1 MRLSVQS
8 ERGAYVALVVL
19 TLVWGTNWIAMKQ
32 AVTYAHPVVFNIA
45 RTWTAILVLFA
56 ALIVRRQL
64 KQRARGVKERPRGV
78 EERPNVGLLP
88 ESWLAVAITGFFQT
102 TMNMGSTT
110 MAVADGGAGRA
121 AVLVFTMPFWTL
133 LIAWPVLNERVR
145 GIQWLAIGLA
155 LAGLVL
161 VVEPWRWEGGL
172 KSKAWAILSGFGW
185 ACGTIA
191 MKFFQRTRNFDMLN
205 FITWQM
211 LLGVL
216 PLCLL
221 PVFLPLPETRWSA
234 AYVALLLVTGALA
247 SGFGFVLWVG
257 VLRFLSA
264 GTASLNM
271 LAIPV
276 IALLSSMAV
285 FDEKLSRSEWIGIAC
300 IGAGL
305 VVISIRAWLAARRGE
320 RPLPDPI
327 PQEGG

>member
-1 MRLSVQS
+1 MTFRGLSVQS
-8 ERGAYVALVVL
+8 ERGAYVGLIVL
-19 TLVWGTNWIAMKQ
+19 TLIWGTNWIAMKQ
-32 AVTYAHPVVFNIA
+32 AVTYAHPVLYNID

-56 ALIVRRQL
+56 ALVVRR
-64 KQRARGVKERPRGV
+64 RP
-78 EERPNVGLLP
+78 LLP
-88 ESWLAVAITGFFQT
+88 ESWLAVAVTGFFQT
-102 TMNMGSTT
+102 TVNMGSTT

-121 AVLVFTMPFWTL
+121 AVLVFTMPFWTVL
-133 LIAWPVLNERVR
+133 LAWPILNERVR
-145 GIQWLAIGLA
+145 GMQWIALALA

-172 KSKAWAILSGFGW
+172 MSQAWAVLSGLGW

-191 MKFFQRTRNFDMLN
+191 MKFFQRTRNFDLLN
-205 FITWQM
+205 VIAWQM

-216 PLCLL
+216 PLSLL
-221 PVFLPLPETRWSA
+221 PLVLPLPETRWTVP
-234 AYVALLLVTGALA
+234 YVALLMATGAVA

-257 VLRFLSA
+257 ILRFLSA

-285 FDEKLSRSEWIGIAC
+285 FDEKLSRSEWTGIAC

-305 VVISIRAWLAARRGE
+305 VVISFRAWLATRRGE
-320 RPLPDPI
+320 RPPPEPI

>member
-1 MRLSVQS
+1 MTFRELSVQS

-32 AVTYAHPVVFNIA
+32 AVTYAHPVLYNID
-45 RTWTAILVLFA
+45 RTWTAVIVLFVVLVL
-56 ALIVRRQL
+56 RR
-64 KQRARGVKERPRGV
+64 RP
-78 EERPNVGLLP
+78 LLP
-88 ESWLAVAITGFFQT
+88 ESWLAVAVTGFFQT
-102 TMNMGSTT
+102 TVNMGSTT

-121 AVLVFTMPFWTL
+121 AVLVFTMPFWTVL
-133 LIAWPVLNERVR
+133 LAWPILNERVR
-145 GIQWLAIGLA
+145 GMQWVALALA

-161 VVEPWRWEGGL
+161 VVEPWRWEGEL
-172 KSKAWAILSGFGW
+172 KSKAWACLSGFGW

-191 MKFFQRTRNFDMLN
+191 MKFFQRTRNFDLLN
-205 FITWQM
+205 FIAWQM

-216 PLCLL
+216 PLSLL
-221 PVFLPLPETRWSA
+221 PLALPLPETRWTIP
-234 AYVALLLVTGALA
+234 YVALLAVTGAVA

-285 FDEKLSRSEWIGIAC
+285 FDEKLSPSEWTGIAC

-305 VVISIRAWLAARRGE
+305 LVISFRAWLGARRGE
-320 RPLPDPI
+320 RMPPEPI

>member
-1 MRLSVQS
+1 MSSRLSVQS

-19 TLVWGTNWIAMKQ
+19 TLVWGTNWISMKQ
-32 AVTYAHPVVFNIA
+32 ALASAHPVIYNIE
-45 RTWTAILVLFA
+45 RTWTAVVVLFA
-56 ALIVRRQL
+56 VLALRR
-64 KQRARGVKERPRGV
+64 RP
-78 EERPNVGLLP
+78 LLP
-88 ESWLAVAITGFFQT
+88 ESWIAVAVTGFFQT
-102 TMNMGSTT
+102 TVNMGSTT
-110 MAVADGGAGRA
+110 MALEGGAGRA
-121 AVLVFTMPFWTL
+121 AVLVFTMPFWTVL
-133 LIAWPVLNERVR
+133 LAWPVLGERVR
-145 GIQWLAIGLA
+145 GAQWVAIALA

-161 VVEPWRWEGGL
+161 VVEPWRWEGEL
-172 KSKAWAILSGFGW
+172 RPKAWACLSGFGW

-191 MKFFQRTRNFDMLN
+191 MKYFQRDRRFDMLN
-205 FITWQM
+205 FIAWQM

-216 PLCLL
+216 PLSLL
-221 PVFLPLPETRWSA
+221 PLALPLPDTQWSA
-234 AYVALLLVTGALA
+234 SYVFLLLLTGALA

-285 FDEKLSRSEWIGIAC
+285 FDERLSRSEWTGIAC

-305 VVISIRAWLAARRGE
+305 FVISFRAWLATRRGE
-320 RPLPDPI
+320 RPPPEPI

>member
-1 MRLSVQS
+1 MSFRLSVQS

-19 TLVWGTNWIAMKQ
+19 TLAWGTNWIAMKQ
-32 AVTYAHPVVFNIA
+32 AVTYAHPVLYNIE
-45 RTWTAILVLFA
+45 RTWTAVAALFVVLVL
-56 ALIVRRQL
+56 RR
-64 KQRARGVKERPRGV
+64 RP
-78 EERPNVGLLP
+78 LLP
-88 ESWLAVAITGFFQT
+88 ESWLAVAVTGFFQT
-102 TMNMGSTT
+102 TVNMGSTT
-110 MAVADGGAGRA
+110 LAVADGGAGRA
-121 AVLVFTMPFWTL
+121 AVLVFTMPFWTVL
-133 LIAWPVLNERVR
+133 LAWPVLNERVR
-145 GIQWLAIGLA
+145 GMQWAAIALA

-161 VVEPWRWEGGL
+161 VVEPWRWEGEL

-191 MKFFQRTRNFDMLN
+191 MKVFQRTRNFDMLN
-205 FITWQM
+205 FIAWQM

-216 PLCLL
+216 PLTLL
-221 PVFLPLPETRWSA
+221 PLVLPLPETQWTA
-234 AYVALLLVTGALA
+234 PYVGLLVWTGAIA

-285 FDEKLSRSEWIGIAC
+285 FGEKLSRSEWTGIAC

-305 VVISIRAWLAARRGE
+305 FVISLRAWLAARRGE
-320 RPLPDPI
+320 RPPPEPI

>member
-1 MRLSVQS
+1 MSSRLSVQS

-19 TLVWGTNWIAMKQ
+19 TLVWGTNWISMKQ
-32 AVTYAHPVVFNIA
+32 ALASAHPVIYNIE
-45 RTWTAILVLFA
+45 RTWTAVVVLFA
-56 ALIVRRQL
+56 VLALRR
-64 KQRARGVKERPRGV
+64 RP
-78 EERPNVGLLP
+78 LLP
-88 ESWLAVAITGFFQT
+88 ESWIAVAVTGFFQT
-102 TMNMGSTT
+102 TVNMGSTT
-110 MAVADGGAGRA
+110 MALEGGAGRA
-121 AVLVFTMPFWTL
+121 AVLVFTMPFWTVL
-133 LIAWPVLNERVR
+133 LAWPVLGERVR
-145 GIQWLAIGLA
+145 GAQWVAIALA

-161 VVEPWRWEGGL
+161 VVEPWRWEGEL
-172 KSKAWAILSGFGW
+172 RPKAWACLSGFGW

-191 MKFFQRTRNFDMLN
+191 MKYFQRDRSFDMLN
-205 FITWQM
+205 FIAWQM

-216 PLCLL
+216 PLSLL
-221 PVFLPLPETRWSA
+221 PLALPLPETQWSA
-234 AYVALLLVTGALA
+234 SYVFLLLLTGALA

-285 FDEKLSRSEWIGIAC
+285 FDERLSRSEWTGIAC

-305 VVISIRAWLAARRGE
+305 FVISFRAWLATRRGE
-320 RPLPDPI
+320 RPPPEPI

>member
-1 MRLSVQS
+1 MNIRRLSVRS
-8 ERGAYVALVVL
+8 ERGAYLALIVL

-32 AVTYAHPVVFNIA
+32 AVTYAHPVLYNIE
-45 RTWTAILVLFA
+45 RTWTAVVVLFA
-56 ALIVRRQL
+56 VLVLRR
-64 KQRARGVKERPRGV
+64 RP
-78 EERPNVGLLP
+78 LLP
-88 ESWLAVAITGFFQT
+88 ESWLAVAVTGFFQT
-102 TMNMGSTT
+102 TVNMGSTT

-121 AVLVFTMPFWTL
+121 AVLVFTMPFWTVL
-133 LIAWPVLNERVR
+133 LAWPILNERVR
-145 GIQWLAIGLA
+145 GMQWVALALA

-161 VVEPWRWEGGL
+161 VVEPWRWEGEL
-172 KSKAWAILSGFGW
+172 TSKAWAVLSGFGW

-191 MKFFQRTRNFDMLN
+191 MKFFQRSRNFDLLN
-205 FITWQM
+205 FIAWQM

-216 PLCLL
+216 PLTLL
-221 PVFLPLPETRWSA
+221 PLVMPLPETRWTVP
-234 AYVALLLVTGALA
+234 YFGLLLVTGAVA

-285 FDEKLSRSEWIGIAC
+285 FDERLSRSEWIGIAC

-305 VVISIRAWLAARRGE
+305 LAISFRAWLATRRGE
-320 RPLPDPI
+320 RPLPEPI

>member
-1 MRLSVQS
+1 MRLRLSVQS
-8 ERGAYVALVVL
+8 ERGAYVALVIL

-32 AVTYAHPVVFNIA
+32 AMTYAHPIVFNIE
-45 RTWTAILVLFA
+45 RTWTAIVVLFA
-56 ALIVRRQL
+56 VLLLRR
-64 KQRARGVKERPRGV
+64 RP
-78 EERPNVGLLP
+78 LLP

-102 TMNMGSTT
+102 SMNMGSTT

-121 AVLVFTMPFWTL
+121 AVLVFTMPFWTV

-145 GIQWLAIGLA
+145 GVQWLALGLA

-161 VVEPWRWEGGL
+161 VVEPWRWEGQL

-205 FITWQM
+205 FIAWQM

-221 PVFLPLPETRWSA
+221 PVLLPLPETHWSA
-234 AYVALLLVTGALA
+234 SYVALLFVTGAIA

-285 FDEKLSRSEWIGIAC
+285 FDEKLSRSEWTGIAC

-305 VVISIRAWLAARRGE
+305 FVISLRAWLATRRGE
-320 RPLPDPI
+320 HSPPDPI

>member
-1 MRLSVQS
+1 M
-8 ERGAYVALVVL
+8 
-19 TLVWGTNWIAMKQ
+19 
-32 AVTYAHPVVFNIA
+32 
-45 RTWTAILVLFA
+45 
-56 ALIVRRQL
+56 
-64 KQRARGVKERPRGV
+64 
-78 EERPNVGLLP
+78 
-88 ESWLAVAITGFFQT
+88 
-102 TMNMGSTT
+102 
-110 MAVADGGAGRA
+110 
-121 AVLVFTMPFWTL
+121 
-133 LIAWPVLNERVR
+133 
-145 GIQWLAIGLA
+145 
-155 LAGLVL
+155 L

-172 KSKAWAILSGFGW
+172 KSKAWAMLSGFGW

-205 FITWQM
+205 FIAWQM

-216 PLCLL
+216 PLSLL
-221 PVFLPLPETRWSA
+221 PLVLPLPETRWSA
-234 AYVALLLVTGALA
+234 SYVVLLLVTGAVA

-285 FDEKLSRSEWIGIAC
+285 FDERLSRSEWTGIAC

-305 VVISIRAWLAARRGE
+305 FVISFRAWLATRRGE
-320 RPLPDPI
+320 RPPPAPI

>member
-1 MRLSVQS
+1 MSAAGEAKAGTAARFRRLSVQS
-8 ERGAYVALVVL
+8 ERGAYLALVVL
-19 TLVWGTNWIAMKQ
+19 TLFWGTNWIAIKQ
-32 AVTYAHPVVFNIA
+32 ATASAHPVVYNIE
-45 RTWTAILVLFA
+45 RTWAAVAVLFGVL
-56 ALIVRRQL
+56 LIRR
-64 KQRARGVKERPRGV
+64 RS
-78 EERPNVGLLP
+78 LLP
-88 ESWLAVAITGFFQT
+88 ESWVAVAVTGFFQT
-102 TMNMGSTT
+102 TVNMGSTP

-121 AVLVFTMPFWTL
+121 AVLVFTMPFWTVL
-133 LIAWPVLNERVR
+133 LAWPVLGERVR
-145 GIQWLAIGLA
+145 GMQWVAIALA

-161 VVEPWRWEGGL
+161 VVEPWHWEGEL
-172 KSKAWAILSGFGW
+172 EPKAWAVLSGFGW

-191 MKFFQRTRNFDMLN
+191 MKHFQRSRSFDMLN
-205 FITWQM
+205 FIAWQM

-216 PLCLL
+216 PLSLL
-221 PVFLPLPETRWSA
+221 PLVMPLPATQWSA
-234 AYVALLLVTGALA
+234 TYVGLLLWTGALA

-285 FDEKLSRSEWIGIAC
+285 FDEKLTRSEWTGIAC

-305 VVISIRAWLAARRGE
+305 GVISVRAWLATRRGE
-320 RPLPDPI
+320 RPPPEPI